1 MEVLVAVEKTVKVFV
16 SYKHEIEFQ
25 TQIVYTLEK
34 LCQARG
40 IELIRDVNTLTHGD
54 SFIEFMDVLSKSN
67 NIVIIISKPYFES
80 DYCMYELLNIFKEG
94 DVEERAKAL
103 IADDCKL
110 DDDDLYEHL
119 VRFWDTKWSD
129 AEKRVERMPRGKAR
143 DLEDKAKF
151 YRELSEN
158 VGSFITFLSSR
169 MTTDLATLKNHNYS
183 QLLDKF
189 SANIPPQQPPQ
200 GIYSDDVKPSPDSA
214 YLLNVAEFRQELLN
228 EVVKTFSLATD
239 LQQAFIKQHRLPAE
253 TTAVQLGE
261 LLQTQL
267 EGQKTRIFSNL
278 RIVLRDSLTG
288 YEHKQDFK
296 AAHDLINHTEHILQS
311 LSLLAISLSDA
322 ERLQDSL
329 FKQSAGIKTLSQT
342 TFLSAEVATAHGLQ
356 CYPQY
361 MTKSAKIV
369 GKHATRFEPG
379 EELEPGIK
387 ANIVD
392 CIGKKLWPKVFPI
405 ETLDSYDLNR
415 LRRQIKSELK
425 ADDRQKKNYY
435 LVVSLCPEDTSNSP
449 LKCPETREELL
460 LAIPELPIIV
470 LNNSQHS
477 ATYLASDE
485 DLEAEIYRFYE
496 IVNSFNGKHP
506 SANPDQ

>member
-1 MEVLVAVEKTVKVFV
+1 MEKTVKVFV
-16 SYKHEIEFQ
+16 SYEHEIESQ
-25 TQIVYTLEK
+25 TQIVDTLGK

-54 SFIEFMDVLSKSN
+54 SLIEFMDVLSKGE
-67 NIVIIISKPYFES
+67 NIIIIISKPYFES
-80 DYCMYELLNIFKEG
+80 EYCMYELLNIFREKN
-94 DVEERAKAL
+94 VRERTQVL
-103 IADDCKL
+103 IADDCKF
-110 DDDDLYEHL
+110 DD
-119 VRFWDTKWSD
+119 
-129 AEKRVERMPRGKAR
+129 
-143 DLEDKAKF
+143 AKF
-151 YRELSEN
+151 QARLIKLWHKKWTKTQEQIKDLPQGTATNLQKRANNYRDFSQNIE
-158 VGSFITFLSSR
+158 GFITFLSDR
-169 MTTDLATLKNHNYS
+169 MTTDLAALKNHNYS

-189 SANIPPQQPPQ
+189 SPSKSADIL
-200 GIYSDDVKPSPDSA
+200 SDEAKPSPDSD
-214 YLLNVAEFRQELLN
+214 YLINVVEFRQELLN

-239 LQQAFIKQHRLPAE
+239 LQQAFIKQHRLPPE
-253 TTAVQLGE
+253 TTAAQLGE
-261 LLQTQL
+261 KLLGQL
-267 EGQKTRIFSNL
+267 EQQKVKIFSNL
-278 RIVLRDSLTG
+278 RIVLRDILSG

-296 AAHDLINHTEHILQS
+296 AAHDLINHAEHLLHT

-322 ERLQDSL
+322 ERLQDGV
-329 FKQSAGIKTLSQT
+329 FKQSAGIKTLGQT
-342 TFLSAEVATAHGLQ
+342 TYLSAEVATAHGLQ
-356 CYPQY
+356 SYPQY

-415 LRRQIKSELK
+415 LRRQIKSELT
-425 ADDRQKKNYY
+425 ADDRLKKNYY
-435 LVVSLCPEDTSNSP
+435 LVVSICPEDTSNSP

-496 IVNSFNGKHP
+496 IVNTFNGKHP

>member
-1 MEVLVAVEKTVKVFV
+1 MVKVFV
-16 SYKHEIEFQ
+16 SYSWATEQ
-25 TQIVYTLEK
+25 DTGIVDELEQ
-34 LCQARG
+34 LCPPRG
-40 IELIRDVNTLTHGD
+40 IQLIRDNKTLTHGD
-54 SFIEFMDVLSKSN
+54 SIKQFMNVLSNGEK
-67 NIVIIISKPYFES
+67 IVIIISNRYFES
-80 DYCMYELLNIFKEG
+80 ENCMYELLYIFKKG
-94 DVEERAKAL
+94 DVENRTQVL

-110 DDDDLYEHL
+110 YEAEFQANLIKH
-119 VRFWDTKWSD
+119 WHKKWTETQEQIKVLPQGT
-129 AEKRVERMPRGKAR
+129 ATNLQNRANHYR
-143 DLEDKAKF
+143 DYSQNIED
-151 YRELSEN
+151 
-158 VGSFITFLSSR
+158 FITFLSDR
-169 MTTDLATLKNHNYS
+169 MTTDLATLKSHNYAE
-183 QLLDKF
+183 LLDKF
-189 SANIPPQQPPQ
+189 SANILPTQ
-200 GIYSDDVKPSPDSA
+200 GISSADAKPSPDSA
-214 YLLNVAEFRQELLN
+214 YLINVAEFRQELLN

-261 LLQTQL
+261 LLKTQL
-267 EGQKTRIFSNL
+267 EEQKTRIFSNL
-278 RIVLRDSLTG
+278 RIVLRDTLAV
-288 YEHKQDFK
+288 YEHKQNFK
-296 AAHDLINHTEHILQS
+296 AAHDLINHAEHILQS

-449 LKCPETREELL
+449 LKCSKTREELS

-506 SANPDQ
+506 TANPDQ